1 MARPRVAIGSLTGDD
16 HVLTGEDHHYLTRVL
31 RVAVGD
37 EVTLFDGAGGEAEAR
52 IMAASPTEVHLR
64 VLVRRARAGALG
76 ARITLLVGLLKHDKM
91 DWVVQKA
98 TELGVAEIVPVACA
112 RAVVRLE
119 GERAASRAQRWQ
131 KIASEATRQC
141 GGARV
146 PVVAEVQPFAAA
158 LATTAELRLLFWED
172 ARAAAGARAA
182 LRGAP
187 GAGSVAALIGPE
199 GGFSEDEAA
208 SAVAA
213 GWQAVGLGPRIL
225 RAETAALAALTVLA
239 WEVGDL
245 AT

>member
-1 MARPRVAIGSLTGDD
+1 MARPRVAIASLTGDD
-16 HVLTGEDHHYLTRVL
+16 HVLGGEDHHYLTRVL

-37 EVTLFDGAGGEAEAR
+37 EVTLFDGAGGEADAR
-52 IMAASPTEVHLR
+52 IVAASPTEVHLR
-64 VLVRRARAGALG
+64 VLARRARAGAVG

-98 TELGVAEIVPVACA
+98 TELGVAGIVPVACA

-146 PVVAEVQPFAAA
+146 PVVAEVQPLAAA
-158 LATTAELRLLFWED
+158 LATPADLRVLFWED
-172 ARAAAGARAA
+172 PRAGGARAA
-182 LRGAP
+182 LRG
-187 GAGSVAALIGPE
+187 GTVVSSVAALIGPE
-199 GGFSEDEAA
+199 GGFTEAEAA
-208 SAVAA
+208 AAQAA
-213 GWQAVGLGPRIL
+213 GYVPVGLGPRIL

-239 WEVGDL
+239 WELGDL